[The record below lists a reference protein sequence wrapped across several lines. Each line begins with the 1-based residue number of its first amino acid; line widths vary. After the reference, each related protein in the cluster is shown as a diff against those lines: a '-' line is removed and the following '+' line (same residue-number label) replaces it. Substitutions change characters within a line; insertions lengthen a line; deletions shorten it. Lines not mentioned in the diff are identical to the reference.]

1 MMAKLLDRETAAR
14 GAQVALTEARPAGKV
29 VRFLHLLRHMPPTG
43 LLGGLFLLVTA
54 LMALLAP
61 LAARADPNA
70 IDTSQRLLAPSFA
83 HWFGT
88 DQVGRDIFARIIWG
102 ARYSLGA
109 SLAVSLLAALTATA
123 VAVVSGYFGGKLD
136 LFVQRVVDAWIAFPA
151 LVLLIGLISILGP
164 NLLNVIIVMVLLTA
178 ATMSRIIR
186 SNVLAVKEATYIEA
200 ARLTG
205 AGHLRIIVFHVT
217 PQIVPLVLI
226 LASVQLGNVLLALA
240 SLGFLGFGIPPPAPE
255 WGSMLS
261 GRARDFMYSAW
272 WLAFFPGLAIT
283 LAVLSLNLFFDSV
296 RDMIDP
302 RLRGTGRGG

>member
-1 MMAKLLDRETAAR
+1 MAEAVEAPPAIAAPYAETI
-14 GAQVALTEARPAGKV
+14 EARPRGV
-29 VRFLHLLRHMPPTG
+29 FWSFLQGVRRMPPTG
-43 LLGGLFLLVTA
+43 LMGGLFLLVITLLA
-54 LMALLAP
+54 VLAP
-61 LAARADPNA
+61 LTARADPNA
-70 IDTSQRLLAPSFA
+70 VDTSQRLLSPGWD

-123 VAVVSGYFGGKLD
+123 VAVVSGYFGGKFD

-164 NLLNVIIVMVLLTA
+164 NLLNVIIVMVLLTG

-200 ARLTG
+200 ARLIG

-302 RLRGTGRGG
+302 RLRGTGRGA